1 MWLCH
6 VVDIDIFH
14 GPAFLLAADMP
25 QNVALPRFGYRYPC
39 WPLGGHVGPML
50 GHVVPV
56 LNLCWAK
63 NGVFLEAIWGLS
75 WAYVGGKRM
84 VCWAHVG
91 SRYAA
96 MLGVVVNCQ
105 ETHTHSIRPEHGGM
119 FHSQFCF
126 AAMLL
131 HVRYLTAFKHGWN
144 MFGLHSTLYTPR
156 FTLSTPQSAF
166 HTLDSILHAPHST
179 LYTPSFPSLHCALY
193 TPHSTFHTPR
203 CTLYTLHSNS
213 TLHTLQSTY
222 YRFWRCTVV
231 SEDLPCIGACALASA
246 PWSPKGPNPQP
257 DRVNLVVSS
266 NMSCTNCFHSLHQN
280 GKRGLKPNRGSTNFI
295 LYIMPLQSILVA
307 DDVSHFHMS
316 LRAKGFWLSAFGG
329 HSCIRLKREV
339 LCTCKLCHWLLHWV
353 SIYSCVFVVLHH
365 SSSKLEVLQRHH
377 EQTGCGLL
385 GLWTGGWR
393 PAILCVWRRLW
404 TTGYEM
410 LWIETSGTNTWGMN
424 VHLLK
429 FTYQLFF
436 SPEYD
441 GFDS

>member
-166 HTLDSILHAPHST
+166 HTLDSILRSPRSTLHALYSKLSLSTLRTLHSTLRVPHST
-179 LYTPSFPSLHCALY
+179 LHTVHSTLCTP
-193 TPHSTFHTPR
+193 TPH
-203 CTLYTLHSNS
+203 S

-316 LRAKGFWLSAFGG
+316 LRAKGF
-329 HSCIRLKREV
+329 
-339 LCTCKLCHWLLHWV
+339 
-353 SIYSCVFVVLHH
+353 
-365 SSSKLEVLQRHH
+365 
-377 EQTGCGLL
+377 
-385 GLWTGGWR
+385 
-393 PAILCVWRRLW
+393 
-404 TTGYEM
+404 
-410 LWIETSGTNTWGMN
+410 
-424 VHLLK
+424 
-429 FTYQLFF
+429 
-436 SPEYD
+436 
-441 GFDS
+441 